1 MAKKTEATCVNRPIK
16 SDMYPKT
23 VQEVN
28 YIRFKTLIVRIKSFK
43 CVLNAN
49 IALGNKSRGI
59 LKDIS
64 TRKTTRLKVYVAI
77 KIKVDKRYRLVLRVN
92 YIRES

>member
-1 MAKKTEATCVNRPIK
+1 M
-16 SDMYPKT
+16 
-23 VQEVN
+23 N
-28 YIRFKTLIVRIKSFK
+28 YIRFKTLIVRMKSFK
-43 CVLNAN
+43 RVLNAN

-77 KIKVDKRYRLVLRVN
+77 KVDKRYRLVIRVN

>member
-16 SDMYPKT
+16 SDMYQKT
-23 VQEVN
+23 VQEAN
-28 YIRFKTLIVRIKSFK
+28 YIRFKTSIVRIKSFK
-43 CVLNAN
+43 RVLNAN
-49 IALGNKSRGI
+49 IALRNKSRGI

-77 KIKVDKRYRLVLRVN
+77 KVDKRYRLVIRVN

>member
-16 SDMYPKT
+16 SDMYQKA

-28 YIRFKTLIVRIKSFK
+28 CIRFKTSIVHIKSFK
-43 CVLNAN
+43 RVLNAN

-77 KIKVDKRYRLVLRVN
+77 KVDKRYRLVIRVN